1 MKRLILLIAVLAI
14 IAQILTPILVGLFY
28 PSLESRA
35 LFGDS
40 FGITNSIFSLLAI
53 LAILFTITSQ
63 HAEDKKNSENMNN
76 SIKLNALAT
85 LLKVSDSKL
94 KYFETDIYRSNLI
107 KKNIAEDD
115 IDKIKN
121 DEIDLAK
128 KNRKSYQ
135 KELDEIFESLDW
147 KL

>member
-1 MKRLILLIAVLAI
+1 MKSLILLIAVLAI

-115 IDKIKN
+115 IDKTKN